1 MVLPAPAANFEKIGY
16 NLVKKTPLL
25 TGSPGALLQS
35 QNCRWSGSGL
45 VQDVTTD
52 RVGALNL
59 PELFLHQ
66 LDDSSGN
73 FLAGQPVRV
82 IYPR

>member
-35 QNCRWSGSGL
+35 QNCRRSGSG
-45 VQDVTTD
+45 
-52 RVGALNL
+52 
-59 PELFLHQ
+59 FI
-66 LDDSSGN
+66 SSISRPA
-73 FLAGQPVRV
+73 FPYCLSRMSPPTA
-82 IYPR
+82 